1 MGKKKTIV
9 IDEKTPLL
17 FLAGPMFIELFL
29 NTMLNNVDTIMLSR
43 YNDYAVGAIGNAN
56 TIMFM
61 MNILFNV
68 IATATS
74 VVVAQYLG
82 AKRHDK
88 MNMIYTLAIAVN
100 FVVGLILSGTFCAAN
115 PLIMKFLH
123 VSPEMRPYSMAY
135 IYIVGGGG
143 FLLAV
148 FNVMVQIMRCNGY
161 TKIGMYV
168 SFAINIINIVGN
180 YLFLYGPLSGLG
192 MGVEGVAISTV
203 FARFVAV
210 IVVIAFF
217 YATRTGKISLKLLRP
232 FPKRL
237 LGKMIKIGLPTAGE
251 NLTYN
256 LYQTTLLSFVNGM
269 GNDAVS
275 ARAYCNTLISFAM
288 IFSNACAMSTQI
300 ITGHLVGAG
309 KQEAA
314 YKRVFRTLRTSM
326 PITIALA
333 SINAILCRYTLQLF
347 TDNENIIALGTT
359 IMIVDIFVEAGR
371 CLNMTFVSSLK
382 AAGAYVFPLLMG
394 ILCNWGLGL
403 TTGYAVGVLAGVGVW
418 GIYAGTA
425 TDECIRGL
433 IVMYYWY
440 KKKWYGKS
448 VVDRKDALDLDD
460 EADGP
465 LKVSESVETAEESV
479 SESAFTVEESPEE
492 SDEFDCAIPAKRDLV
507 KHKSC

>member
-1 MGKKKTIV
+1 MTILNDKGWQMGKKKTIN
-9 IDEKTPLL
+9 IDEKTSLL

-29 NTMLNNVDTIMLSR
+29 NTMLNNVDTIMLSH

-88 MNMIYTLAIAVN
+88 MNMIYTLAIVVN
-100 FVVGLILSGTFCAAN
+100 FVVGLVLSGTFCAAN
-115 PLIMKFLH
+115 PLIMKFLQ
-123 VSPEMRPYSMAY
+123 VSPEMRPYSMIY

-143 FLLAV
+143 FLIAV

-161 TKIGMYV
+161 TKIGMWIT
-168 SFAINIINIVGN
+168 FGINIINILVN
-180 YLFLYGPLSGLG
+180 YLFLYGPLAFLD
-192 MGVEGVAISTV
+192 MGVQGVAIATV
-203 FARFVAV
+203 FSRFIAV
-210 IVVIAFF
+210 IAIFVFF
-217 YATRTGKISLKLLRP
+217 FATKTGKISLRFLRP
-232 FPKRL
+232 FPRKL
-237 LGKMIKIGLPTAGE
+237 LVKMIKIGLPTAGE

-269 GNDAVS
+269 GNDAVN

-309 KQEAA
+309 KSEEA

-326 PITIALA
+326 PITIAMA
-333 SINAILCRYTLQLF
+333 SINAVLCRFTLQLF
-347 TDNENIIALGTT
+347 TSNSNIIALGQM
-359 IMIVDIFVEAGR
+359 IMLVDIFVEAGR

-382 AAGAYVFPLLMG
+382 AAGAYVFPLIMG

-403 TTGYAVGVLAGVGVW
+403 VTGYTVGVVLSVGVA

-440 KKKWYGKS
+440 KKKWFGKS
-448 VVDRKDALDLDD
+448 VVEKKDAL
-460 EADGP
+460 
-465 LKVSESVETAEESV
+465 ES
-479 SESAFTVEESPEE
+479 
-492 SDEFDCAIPAKRDLV
+492 L
-507 KHKSC
+507 